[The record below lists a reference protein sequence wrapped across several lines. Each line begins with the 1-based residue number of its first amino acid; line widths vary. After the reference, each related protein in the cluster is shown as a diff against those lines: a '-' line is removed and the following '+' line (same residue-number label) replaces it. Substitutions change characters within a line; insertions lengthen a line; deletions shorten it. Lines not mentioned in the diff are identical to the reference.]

1 MARTKIAIT
10 LDDELVARLDR
21 LVIAGRFSNRSRGI
35 EEAVAEQLGRMDR
48 IRLARESAKLDRS
61 FEQSLAE
68 EGVGSDVAEWPEY

>member
-10 LDDELVARLDR
+10 LDDELLAKLDR
-21 LVIAGRFSNRSRGI
+21 LVIAGRFPNRSRAI
-35 EEAVAEQLGRMDR
+35 EEAVAEQLGRIDR

-68 EGVGSDVAEWPEY
+68 EGAGSDVAEWPEY